1 METTLHQQLKQ
12 RYATDGARQEV
23 VLGDY
28 RIDVVKGDEQL
39 IEIQHGSLAA
49 IRDKIGRL
57 LKKHDVLVVKP
68 LVIRK
73 QLVLLDRRGGR
84 VVSRR
89 GSPKRGQ
96 IWDLFHELVYFTR
109 VFPHPRLVLE
119 IPFVAI
125 EEWRYPGHGR
135 RRRRRGTDHQVE
147 DQRLLGVEKTLRL
160 AQGRDLLDLLP
171 AELPS
176 PFDTEQLAAIAS
188 VPRWVAQR
196 IAYCL
201 RQMGVAEEV
210 GKVGNTRRY
219 SVRAA

>member
-1 METTLHQQLKQ
+1 METSLHRQLKQ
-12 RYATDGARQEV
+12 LYAAGDARQEV
-23 VLGDY
+23 VLDQY
-28 RIDVVKGDEQL
+28 RIDVVVDGRL
-39 IEIQHGSLAA
+39 IEIQHGALAA
-49 IRDKIGRL
+49 IRDKIRRL
-57 LKKHDVLVVKP
+57 LDHHDVLVVKP
-68 LVIRK
+68 LIAHK
-73 QLVLLDRRGGR
+73 TLVKLAREGGR

-89 GSPKRGQ
+89 KSPLEAQ
-96 IWDLFHELVYFTR
+96 PLDLFHELVYFTR